1 MISIGQDI
9 IKKNHFPDGTQMLLN
24 IPIIHEHKHLEIYW
38 RYESDEEMVTLLYLK
53 HHIDEHYNIETVDLI
68 MPYLPNARM
77 DRVKSVCEVFTL
89 KYFCQEINNLKFSN
103 VYVAD
108 PHSEVS
114 LALLDHI
121 KVYDYNHIISF
132 LIGSVYLHDDDLYLF
147 FPDNGALKRYSE
159 ACAAFEDIKKIYGT
173 KKRDWNT
180 GKILGLT
187 IHDADGNELHADA
200 LNNKT
205 VLMID
210 DIISYGG
217 TLAYSADKLKELG
230 ADKIYAF
237 ATHVENS
244 FLDEEKGTLIKRC
257 ESGVVQ
263 KIYTTDSIYSG
274 PQGKDSFVEVV
285 GSFFP
290 QI

>member
-159 ACAAFEDIKKIYGT
+159 ACAAFEDIKKIYGS